1 MLIQFCNGENKC
13 LKPTFSSAKKEYYY
27 YAFLLKYRDSPPPI
41 CLHLSPLQPHI
52 PFVCPTC
59 PTSKEQ
65 TKCI

>member
-13 LKPTFSSAKKEYYY
+13 LKLAISSAKKEYYY
-27 YAFLLKYRDSPPPI
+27 YAFLLKYQDSPPPI
-41 CLHLSPLQPHI
+41 CLHFSLLQPHI

-59 PTSKEQ
+59 PTSRKQ